1 MGGKFYVY
9 EHWRLD
15 RDECFYV
22 GKGHGG
28 RAYNMRHRNQHHK
41 AIQAKVSRIG
51 SAIEVRI
58 VSSGLSEQS
67 AFSLEIERI
76 QFWEN
81 CGLDLANHTKGGTG
95 TVGYKFTDSQKETLS
110 NAVKEYFT
118 DEGNR
123 KKTAEATK
131 KGMTP
136 EVRAKLSQIK
146 KNMPKEQRDHLSA
159 IARNM
164 PAEQRKKIAVKVKI
178 ANDSMTPEQKAIK
191 SEKGR
196 INALKRWNPAKSLLT
211 AKES

>member
-95 TVGYKFTDSQKETLS
+95 TAGYKFTGSQKETLS
-110 NAVKEYFT
+110 NAVKKYFT

-146 KNMPKEQRDHLSA
+146 KNMPKEQRDK
-159 IARNM
+159 IAEQQRNM
-164 PAEQRKKIAVKVKI
+164 SPEQRALRAEKVRMY
-178 ANDSMTPEQKAIK
+178 NFNMTPEQKAEK
-191 SEKGR
+191 AEKGR
-196 INALKRWNPAKSLLT
+196 ASALKRWSKTTVKAVQ
-211 AKES
+211 